1 MRNLSSNDHKYE
13 ILKQQANVVWGFPAS
28 NEWRLPKE
36 AEREHRE
43 ESKDELE
50 PPEEISEEGRSRGES
65 KEVEEEEKKSEDE
78 G

>member
-28 NEWRLPKE
+28 NEWKLPKE

-50 PPEEISEEGRSRGES
+50 PP
-65 KEVEEEEKKSEDE
+65 
-78 G
+78 